1 MAHFEPNVLSN
12 FVKDL
17 DSIMFCD
24 RCGSFHCATIRS
36 NSRDVVDLFGYMA
49 GFLDKP
55 GISIFLV
62 IALSLGWMNRIIML
76 LICIAE
82 VVVAISRVRD
92 GLVCGPYSLGVKI
105 LSTLGSL
112 VLVRLEVVRRIVFLI
127 NCTAS

>member
-1 MAHFEPNVLSN
+1 MDPFEPNVLSD

-24 RCGSFHCATIRS
+24 RCGSFRCANIRS

-62 IALSLGWMNRIIML
+62 IALSLGWMNSIIML

-82 VVVAISRVRD
+82 VVVVAISRVRD

-105 LSTLGSL
+105 QLILGSL
-112 VLVRLEVVRRIVFLI
+112 VLVRLEVVGRIVF
-127 NCTAS
+127 